1 MTALLEI
8 RGLVIESRNSAAPL
22 VRSCNLSVNRGEVVG
37 IVGESGS
44 GKTMVAKSIL
54 GLLPP
59 GVSQIAGSIT
69 LDGKDMA
76 GLSLRELRSIRGGT
90 VGMIF
95 QEPMTS
101 LNPSMTIG
109 HQLEEGLRLH
119 RRYSRDERR
128 SRVIDMLARVGIRD
142 AEAALDRHPHQ
153 FSGGMRQR
161 IMIASVM
168 LLEPALLIAD
178 EPTTALDALIQKDVL
193 DLMIGLAREKNTA
206 ILFVSHDLAMISRYT
221 QQTIVMAQGEIV
233 ESGRTAEVMT
243 RPEHPYTRKLLAS
256 VPRRITV
263 PGRSPERP
271 IIEMEG
277 LAVDYRNPDRSFWKP
292 VSRRI
297 VENIDL
303 SIYPGEVVA
312 LVGES
317 GSGKTTV
324 GRAAVGLLRSV
335 AGRVLF
341 EGKPIKRNGDNYA
354 SYRRNCQMVFQDPY
368 SSLDPRMTI
377 GALVAEPLR
386 MTGAMTSA
394 EKRERVLAMLNEV
407 NLTGDFANRFPH
419 QLSGGQRQRVAIA
432 RALIGTP
439 KFIVAD
445 EPVSALDVT
454 VRAQVL
460 ELFNRLQQRHHFAC
474 LFISHDLDVVEA
486 VADRVVVMRAG
497 ELVES
502 GTTEAVFSRPRHE
515 YTCRLLNARI
525 RRESVEA

>member
-8 RGLVIESRNSAAPL
+8 RRLVIESRNSAVPL

-59 GVSQIAGSIT
+59 GVRQIAGSIT
-69 LDGKDMA
+69 LDGRDMA
-76 GLSLRELRSIRGGT
+76 RLPPSELRSIRGGM

-109 HQLEEGLRLH
+109 RQLDEGLRLH
-119 RRYSRDERR
+119 RRYSRGERR
-128 SRVIDMLARVGIRD
+128 SRIVDMLVRVGIRD

-161 IMIASVM
+161 MMIASVM

-206 ILFVSHDLAMISRYT
+206 ILLVSHDLAMISRYT

-233 ESGRTAEVMT
+233 ESGRTAEVMA
-243 RPEHPYTRKLLAS
+243 RPEHHYTRKLLAS
-256 VPRRITV
+256 VPRRIAL
-263 PGRSPERP
+263 PGRSAERP
-271 IIEMEG
+271 IIKMEG
-277 LAVDYRNPDRSFWKP
+277 LAVDYRSPDRSFWKP
-292 VSRRI
+292 VSKRI

-303 SIYPGEVVA
+303 SVYPGEVVA

-317 GSGKTTV
+317 GSGKTTI
-324 GRAAVGLLRSV
+324 GRAAVGLLQFS
-335 AGRVLF
+335 AGRLLF
-341 EGKPIKRNGDNYA
+341 EGEPIKRNGAGYD

-386 MTGAMTSA
+386 MMAAITSS

-407 NLTGDFANRFPH
+407 SLTADFADRFPH

-432 RALIGTP
+432 RALIGNP

-460 ELFNRLQQRHHFAC
+460 ELFNRLQRRYGFAC

-486 VADRVVVMRAG
+486 VADRVVVMYAG

-502 GTTEAVFSRPRHE
+502 GTPEMVFSQPRHE
-515 YTCRLLNARI
+515 YARRLLNARI
-525 RRESVEA
+525 KPESVEA